1 MMRNIRS
8 QIAPLTLFLSSFLL
22 RLSLIYKGPFHVDC
36 LRLSQNAELTLSTL
50 KIHYQFGTG
59 YPLTVIIGSIFV
71 FFARAFGVDDPV
83 IAVNFMSVLFS
94 SACILIFYYIVK
106 RSFDPITAVISSIL
120 LSIDPIFME
129 ISLYG
134 KSHAP
139 AIFFLLLGTLLMI
152 HFKERP
158 SSRLL
163 ALSGISLGFMGACR
177 LQDLVLMFIPLS
189 FFIFFNKNSQPENKR
204 INLVSGLKTLLFLWA
219 ISFSIIFFF
228 HLPLLMTSASD
239 GYSVQLS
246 QFFSAG
252 LFDNFDLS
260 SSVHMRKALTFIYK
274 STNTLGIF
282 LALFGLIYAFGK
294 KANLYI
300 FLLLWFL
307 TPLLFYGNIYTIS
320 SRFLSLIIPALV
332 IVQSYILG
340 RVSRLN
346 VAAKLVVVFFI
357 FFIGIMPFMEIYPQL
372 KFHNQNRLLP
382 EYSQWLSS
390 VIEDNAVVVATDE
403 SAFYVHFGKIKT
415 TNRPLNIDP
424 VRTKDMHMFKAKIDD
439 YLDNNIPVYF
449 TTLSLYSYDPD
460 MLFLDFVL
468 KNYKLRYVDKKISE
482 IWHKGVFFNN
492 PGNNVLYRVER
503 Y

>member
-1 MMRNIRS
+1 
-8 QIAPLTLFLSSFLL
+8 
-22 RLSLIYKGPFHVDC
+22 
-36 LRLSQNAELTLSTL
+36 
-50 KIHYQFGTG
+50 
-59 YPLTVIIGSIFV
+59 
-71 FFARAFGVDDPV
+71 
-83 IAVNFMSVLFS
+83 
-94 SACILIFYYIVK
+94 
-106 RSFDPITAVISSIL
+106 
-120 LSIDPIFME
+120 
-129 ISLYG
+129 
-134 KSHAP
+134 
-139 AIFFLLLGTLLMI
+139 
-152 HFKERP
+152 
-158 SSRLL
+158 
-163 ALSGISLGFMGACR
+163 
-177 LQDLVLMFIPLS
+177 
-189 FFIFFNKNSQPENKR
+189 
-204 INLVSGLKTLLFLWA
+204 
-219 ISFSIIFFF
+219 
-228 HLPLLMTSASD
+228 
-239 GYSVQLS
+239 
-246 QFFSAG
+246 
-252 LFDNFDLS
+252 
-260 SSVHMRKALTFIYK
+260 MRKALTFLYK

-282 LALFGLIYAFGK
+282 LALLSLIYAFGK

>member
-1 MMRNIRS
+1 MKNIKPH
-8 QIAPLTLFLSSFLL
+8 IAPIIIFLSSFFL

-50 KIHYQFGTG
+50 KLHYQFGTG
-59 YPLTVIIGSIFV
+59 YPLTVILGSIFI
-71 FFARAFGVDDPV
+71 FFARSFGIDDPV
-83 IAVNFMSVLFS
+83 IAVNFMSVFFS
-94 SACILIFYYIVK
+94 SACILILYYAVK
-106 RSFDPITAVISSIL
+106 KVFDPVTAVISSIL
-120 LSIDPIFME
+120 LALDPIFME

-139 AIFFLLLGTLLMI
+139 AMFFLSLGILLII
-152 HFKERP
+152 HFKDRP
-158 SSRLL
+158 STKLL
-163 ALSGISLGFMGACR
+163 ALSAISLGFMGACR
-177 LQDLVLMFIPLS
+177 LQDLILMSLPLS
-189 FFIFFNKNSQPENKR
+189 FFVFFNKQSQPDNKHV
-204 INLVSGLKTLLFLWA
+204 NLLSGFRTLLFLWA
-219 ISFSIIFFF
+219 IAFGIVLFF
-228 HLPLLMTSASD
+228 HLPLLMNSSSG

-246 QFFSAG
+246 KFFSAG
-252 LFDNFDLS
+252 LFDNFDMS
-260 SSVHMRKALTFIYK
+260 STAHMKKALIFIYK

-282 LALFGLIYAFGK
+282 LALFGLVYSFGK
-294 KANLYI
+294 RINLYT

-320 SRFLSLIIPALV
+320 SRFLALIIPAFI
-332 IVQSYILG
+332 IVQSYLLRRVFKLNIL
-340 RVSRLN
+340 S
-346 VAAKLVVVFFI
+346 KIVVVFFI
-357 FFIGIMPFMEIYPQL
+357 FSIGLLPFMDVYPRL

-403 SAFYVHFGKIKT
+403 SAFYVHFGNIKT

-424 VRTKDMHMFKAKIDD
+424 VRTKDMRLFKAKIDN

-468 KNYKLRYVDKKISE
+468 KNYKLRYIDKKITE
-482 IWHKGVFFNN
+482 IWHKGIFFNN
-492 PGNNVLYRVER
+492 PGNNILYRVER